1 MRISK
6 FTKPILNSK
15 AGHAV
20 ISWLLSV
27 YVRFVFKTTKWTRIG
42 FEERDDFCRTHQGNL
57 VLQWHNRAAMVAF
70 AWPVK
75 EYGITLVTSAH
86 RDGRLISHAL
96 HYLGIKHIEGSS
108 TRGGSE
114 VLRQIIK
121 AIRSGTNIAM
131 TPDGPTGPRF
141 EVKEGPIAVAKM
153 TGAPVSILTYS
164 MKKRKVLASWDRF
177 ILPLPFNEGVL
188 CWRKIDQLP
197 DRPSSDQVEAY
208 RKYAEDELIKLSNE
222 ADAMMGHDPV
232 PKQTEAE
239 IKKAKDKSERKTH
252 QALEE
257 QAKRGNA

>member
-6 FTKPILNSK
+6 LIKPITRSR
-15 AGHAV
+15 ACHAV
-20 ISWLLSV
+20 ISWLMSV
-27 YVRFVFKTTKWTRIG
+27 YIRFVFKTTKWTRVG
-42 FEERDDFCRTHQGNL
+42 FEARDEFCREHQGNL

-96 HYLGIKHIEGSS
+96 HHLGIKHIEGSS
-108 TRGGSE
+108 TRGGSAA
-114 VLRQIIK
+114 LRQIVKTIK
-121 AIRSGTNIAM
+121 SGTNIAM

-164 MKKRKVLASWDRF
+164 MKKRKVLSSWDRF
-177 ILPLPFNEGVL
+177 IIPLPFNEGVL

-197 DRPSSDQVEAY
+197 NRPNSDQVEVY
-208 RKYAEDELIKLSNE
+208 RKYVEDELIKLSNE
-222 ADAMMGHDPV
+222 ADAMMGHDPM
-232 PKQTEAE
+232 PLPTEAE
-239 IKKAKDKSERKTH
+239 IKKAEDKAKRKAQ

-257 QAKRGNA
+257 QAE